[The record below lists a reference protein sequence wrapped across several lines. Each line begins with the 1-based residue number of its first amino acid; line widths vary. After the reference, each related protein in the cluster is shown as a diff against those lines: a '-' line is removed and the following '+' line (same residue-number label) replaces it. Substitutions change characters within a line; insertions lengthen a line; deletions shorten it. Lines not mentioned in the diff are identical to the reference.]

1 MLEAIYAWRRN
12 GGMRWP
18 RYERSDAIMDL
29 RAASRT
35 SNSSNIALTRPLL
48 ILQLRTI
55 ALSSGS
61 LTPQGTQRTTATP
74 PVRRVTLPA
83 KPGSQFIPSPQS
95 REH

>member
-35 SNSSNIALTRPLL
+35 SNSFNAGPS
-48 ILQLRTI
+48 
-55 ALSSGS
+55 LSSPAAHNRAQFWIVDSTGYS
-61 LTPQGTQRTTATP
+61 AHDRYT
-74 PVRRVTLPA
+74 PVRRVTPPP
-83 KPGSQFIPSPQS
+83 KPGSQFTPS
-95 REH
+95 